1 MKNGIVFIWAEK
13 QYLSEII
20 DIMESKKLTY
30 IENF

>member
-20 DIMESKKLTY
+20 DIMEDKKFTY

>member
-13 QYLSEII
+13 QYLSEIVE
-20 DIMESKKLTY
+20 IMENKKFTY